1 MARPIPMIDD
11 IALDQVAWVRQRT
24 RQRIVSLPILGLEGD
39 VQQKLGRGSHEV
51 ELAGVLFGGGAAG
64 ALATL
69 QEKAKTGA
77 EVSFTADIV
86 NALELEKM
94 VLLDAEFSESA
105 GMPDMYQYRLALR
118 ESPPLPEPAE
128 LSSFGGLDGFDVGF
142 DMGALGDVMGD
153 IAAAAG
159 EIQGAIEAA
168 TEVLGA
174 IQSIAGLADLAVGN
188 PLSPLLDAA
197 SGIAA
202 TPDTG
207 SATDALGA
215 LLGGD

>member
-11 IALDQVAWVRQRT
+11 VALDQVAWIRQRT

-51 ELAGVLFGGGAAG
+51 ELAGLLIGTGAAT

-69 QEKAKTGA
+69 QGKAKAGA
-77 EVSFTADIV
+77 EVSFTADIL

-94 VLLDAEFSESA
+94 VLLDAEFSEGA
-105 GMPDMYQYRLALR
+105 GQPDIYQYRFMLR

-142 DMGALGDVMGD
+142 DLGALGDVMGD
-153 IAAAAG
+153 IASVAG
-159 EIQGAIEAA
+159 DIQSAVEAA
-168 TEVLGA
+168 TGALGA
-174 IQSIAGLADLAVGN
+174 LQSLAGLADLAGGDPLTPLRDAVSAVG
-188 PLSPLLDAA
+188 SPGDG
-197 SGIAA
+197 SAA
-202 TPDTG
+202 TT
-207 SATDALGA
+207 ALGA
-215 LLGGD
+215 ALGGH